1 MLPVP
6 LDPVDEAELA
16 TAVAALHD
24 RLSRSAIVYLEC
36 ATSEWAPDDI
46 GDPQGDVLDEQ
57 LFISALRLEE
67 MSIVIEVK
75 LVRTLP
81 IYTYLERFGSAK

>member
-6 LDPVDEAELA
+6 FDPVDEAELA

-24 RLSRSAIVYLEC
+24 RLSRSAIVYLRC

-46 GDPQGDVLDEQ
+46 GDPQGDVFDQ
-57 LFISALRLEE
+57 QSFISALRLEE
-67 MSIVIEVK
+67 MSIVTEVK
-75 LVRTLP
+75 VIRALP
-81 IYTYLERFGSAK
+81 MLYVP